1 MIVKA
6 HWVLAARI
14 GVLVQGRR
22 CSGPGYNCYT
32 AAGSL
37 PPPGAKIIELW
48 SNPHKIWCC
57 ENMGVACATSSD
69 SEKVGLGTAED
80 LWKLE
85 DFTYENVGVCFPRSS
100 VLNVLNDQGV

>member
-6 HWVLAARI
+6 HWVLKAAQDRSF
-14 GVLVQGRR
+14 GT
-22 CSGPGYNCYT
+22 GPALQIVPVAQVTT
-32 AAGSL
+32 ATRPPVGL

-80 LWKLE
+80 L
-85 DFTYENVGVCFPRSS
+85 
-100 VLNVLNDQGV
+100 

>member
-80 LWKLE
+80 L
-85 DFTYENVGVCFPRSS
+85 
-100 VLNVLNDQGV
+100 